1 MLITFILMYNKNNI
15 FAFFDCFI
23 VFLGIKIGSM
33 KMNSIDYQNIDLQI
47 KYSHMKIKSPN
58 VKFHLHEGFEIYFLI
73 SGDVNYFVEKK
84 IYPLEYGDLLITNNR
99 EIHKPAFQSDK
110 MYERI
115 ILEFNPAI
123 IQPINSPTF
132 DLLSCFVNRPSGVQN
147 KVKMNA
153 RQIHDMFEL
162 FYKFEKLNNSTY
174 EGYEILKLNNL
185 IELLVYIN
193 RMFKKIPQ
201 NKENTNIPEKLI
213 PVLDYIEYSLE
224 SDLSLDSLESKFYIN
239 RFYLCK
245 LFKKSIGSSI
255 HNYILLK
262 RISKAKTLLANGS
275 SVTET
280 CAKCGFNDYSNFL
293 KMFKRTVGVSPG
305 IYKSINL

>member
-1 MLITFILMYNKNNI
+1 MEEIM
-15 FAFFDCFI
+15 
-23 VFLGIKIGSM
+23 M
-33 KMNSIDYQNIDLQI
+33 HSIDYQNINRHI
-47 KYSHMKIKSPN
+47 TYSHEKMKTPN
-58 VKFHLHEGFEIYFLI
+58 VNFHLHEGYEIYFLI

-84 IYPLEYGDLLITNNR
+84 IYPIEYGDLMITNSR

-115 ILEFNPAI
+115 TLEFNPAI
-123 IQPINSPTF
+123 IQPFNSLKF
-132 DLLSCFVNRPSGVQN
+132 DLLDCFSNRPSGEQN
-147 KVKMNA
+147 KIKMTA
-153 RQIHDMFEL
+153 RQRHDVIEL
-162 FYKFEKLNNSTY
+162 FNKIEQLNDSAY
-174 EGYEILKLNNL
+174 EGYEILKLNYL

-213 PVLDYIEYSLE
+213 PVLNHIEYSLE

-239 RFYLCK
+239 RFYLSK

-255 HNYILLK
+255 HNFILFK
-262 RISKAKTLLANGS
+262 RISKAKTLLSDGF
-275 SVTET
+275 SVTDT
-280 CAKCGFNDYSNFL
+280 CTKCGFNDYSNFL

-305 IYKSINL
+305 KYKSNCSII

>member
-1 MLITFILMYNKNNI
+1 MEE
-15 FAFFDCFI
+15 I
-23 VFLGIKIGSM
+23 VM
-33 KMNSIDYQNIDLQI
+33 HSIDYQNINRHI
-47 KYSHMKIKSPN
+47 TYSHEKMKTPN
-58 VKFHLHEGFEIYFLI
+58 VNFHLHEGYEIYFLI

-84 IYPLEYGDLLITNNR
+84 IYPIEYGDLMITNSR

-115 ILEFNPAI
+115 TLEFNPAI
-123 IQPINSPTF
+123 IQPFNSLKF
-132 DLLSCFVNRPSGVQN
+132 DLLDCFSNRPSGEQN
-147 KVKMNA
+147 KIKMTA
-153 RQIHDMFEL
+153 RQRHDVIEL
-162 FYKFEKLNNSTY
+162 FNKIEQLNDSAY
-174 EGYEILKLNNL
+174 EGYEILKLNYL

-213 PVLDYIEYSLE
+213 PVLNHIEYSLE

-239 RFYLCK
+239 RFYLSK

-255 HNYILLK
+255 HNFILFK
-262 RISKAKTLLANGS
+262 RISKAKTLLSDGF
-275 SVTET
+275 SVTDT
-280 CAKCGFNDYSNFL
+280 CTKCGFNDYSNFL

-305 IYKSINL
+305 KYKSNCSII